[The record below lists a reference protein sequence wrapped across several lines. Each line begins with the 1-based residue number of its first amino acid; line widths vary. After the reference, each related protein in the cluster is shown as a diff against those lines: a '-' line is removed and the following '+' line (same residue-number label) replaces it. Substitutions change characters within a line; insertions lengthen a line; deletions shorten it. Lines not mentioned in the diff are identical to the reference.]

1 MNTNFIVI
9 YQENPFKI
17 LGAIGVPTVFY
28 IFKGRE
34 GQQHL
39 QFQSKLMHTRVFG
52 QFAVITMLL
61 SLMGFKEYMDRS
73 GKFITEGDV
82 QARVAQMQQS
92 RSELLYRLHRDRI
105 DAERLADKRRQ
116 ALEQDMKMGAVKK
129 TNASKA
135 SIIDTA

>member
-1 MNTNFIVI
+1 
-9 YQENPFKI
+9 
-17 LGAIGVPTVFY
+17 
-28 IFKGRE
+28 
-34 GQQHL
+34 
-39 QFQSKLMHTRVFG
+39 MHTRVFG

-73 GKFITEGDV
+73 GKFITDGDV

-135 SIIDTA
+135 TIIDTV